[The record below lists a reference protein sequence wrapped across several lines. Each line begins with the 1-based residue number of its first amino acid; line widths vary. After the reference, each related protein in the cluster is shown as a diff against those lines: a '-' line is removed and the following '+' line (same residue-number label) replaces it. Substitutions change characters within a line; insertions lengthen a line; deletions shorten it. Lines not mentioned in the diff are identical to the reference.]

1 MQSFER
7 NLADYTQN
15 YLNADYMQFE
25 NVLVFMRRKKVLEIL
40 NQYRPKNI
48 LEIGAGTQSLFDFY
62 HDFESFTVVEPSL
75 EFFKNIQQS
84 SFYNPQKITLIHDFL
99 EKQIEKLKTKSFDC
113 IILSSLLH
121 EIPEPIEFLK
131 LVHSLCNPNTILHV
145 NVPNNQSLHLLWAVE
160 AGLLPKVGDLTPTA
174 QKMQQFQT
182 FNLKTLTITLDSA
195 GFAPIRGGGG
205 KLFSQTLQPS
215 QNAAVARRKNHRRSA
230 FERPLFLNALFPRK
244 RRGSLCELHH
254 QTITDFQKNKRLTVD
269 FHG

>member
-1 MQSFER
+1 MQSFKR

-75 EFFKNIQQS
+75 EFLKNIQQS
-84 SFYNPQKITLIHDFL
+84 VFYNPQKITLIHDFL
-99 EKQIEKLKTKSFDC
+99 EKQIERLKTKSFDC
-113 IILSSLLH
+113 IILSGLLH

-195 GFAPIRGGGG
+195 GFAPIRGGGSYFL
-205 KLFSQTLQPS
+205 KPF
-215 QNAAVARRKNHRRSA
+215 NHPKMQQLLEEKIIDEA
-230 FERPLFLNALFPRK
+230 LLNALYSLTRYFPENGAEVYVNCIIK
-244 RRGSLCELHH
+244 
-254 QTITDFQKNKRLTVD
+254 Q
-269 FHG
+269 